1 MQQSRAGEIAA
12 QQVTEIVKA
21 AEAAA
26 EQIERD
32 ALERAQ
38 AELESV
44 RAQAEQELAQA
55 RARVAALEERSRD
68 RALELED
75 DTEREVE
82 RRLSE
87 AQEKAAAVKER
98 TRRSVDG
105 RVERADTA
113 AAEMVAHA
121 EAVSAGLRKLGE
133 LLTEQGERILRD
145 ASSARQQLRAQMDS
159 AIEGHVPAPPSRD
172 RPSVPGAPSAP
183 ARGRPFNRD
192 AEPSRNRSKA

>member
-1 MQQSRAGEIAA
+1 MEQSRAGEIAA

-26 EQIERD
+26 EEIERD

-55 RARVAALEERSRD
+55 RARVAALEERARD
-68 RALELED
+68 QAIELEAD
-75 DTEREVE
+75 SVRDAERRLGEVE
-82 RRLSE
+82 RR
-87 AQEKAAAVKER
+87 AAEVAER
-98 TRRSVDG
+98 TRRQVEG
-105 RVERADTA
+105 RVERADVA
-113 AAEMVAHA
+113 GAEMVAHA
-121 EAVSAGLRKLGE
+121 EALSAGLRKLGE

-145 ASSARQQLRAQMDS
+145 TRTARKQLRAQMDS

-172 RPSVPGAPSAP
+172 RPSIPAEPSAP
-183 ARGRPFNRD
+183 ARGRGVNRD
-192 AEPSRNRSKA
+192 AEPSRNPSKA

>member
-75 DTEREVE
+75 DTKREVE

-87 AQEKAAAVKER
+87 ALEKAAAVKER
-98 TRRSVDG
+98 PRRSVDG
-105 RVERADTA
+105 RVERADAA

-145 ASSARQQLRAQMDS
+145 TRSARKQLRAQMDS

-172 RPSVPGAPSAP
+172 RPSVASDDSTPTRRRRLPPEA
-183 ARGRPFNRD
+183 ARARD
-192 AEPSRNRSKA
+192 ESSV

>member
-75 DTEREVE
+75 DTKREVE

-145 ASSARQQLRAQMDS
+145 TRSARKQLRAQMDS
-159 AIEGHVPAPPSRD
+159 AIEGHVPTPPSRD
-172 RPSVPGAPSAP
+172 RPTTP
-183 ARGRPFNRD
+183 
-192 AEPSRNRSKA
+192 AEPDARPRRHRDVTSTR